1 MATRLNK
8 QVLDGTMETILLSL
22 LCEGESYGYQIVEDL
37 NARGGGLLEL
47 GEGTVYPV
55 LHRLE
60 SRGLIAATWRRGQK
74 TGRERKYYR
83 ITAAGRRKLAEN
95 RSQWAGLVELMDR
108 VSKPTS
114 LPGGAITLDG
124 GMV

>member
-1 MATRLNK
+1 MRLSK

-60 SRGLIAATWRRGQK
+60 GRGLIAATWRRGAG

-83 ITAAGRRKLAEN
+83 ITAAGRRKLADN

-108 VSKPTS
+108 VTKPA
-114 LPGGAITLDG
+114 PRG
-124 GMV
+124 GMIEGATS

>member
-1 MATRLNK
+1 MRLSK
-8 QVLDGTMETILLSL
+8 QVLDGTMETLLLSL

-60 SRGLIAATWRRGQK
+60 SRGLIGATWRRGAK

-83 ITAAGRRKLAEN
+83 ITAAGRRKLTEN

-108 VSKPTS
+108 VTKPTTPPAGVT
-114 LPGGAITLDG
+114 LEGGTI
-124 GMV
+124 

>member
-1 MATRLNK
+1 MRLSK
-8 QVLDGTMETILLSL
+8 QVLDGTMETMLLSL

-60 SRGLIAATWRRGQK
+60 GRSLIAATWRRGQK

-83 ITAAGRRKLAEN
+83 ITAAGRRKLADN

-108 VSKPTS
+108 VAKPTS
-114 LPGGAITLDG
+114 PGERGAKLEG
-124 GMV
+124 GLT

>member
-22 LCEGESYGYQIVEDL
+22 LCEGQSYGYQIVEDL

-60 SRGLIAATWRRGQK
+60 GRGLIAATWRRGAK
-74 TGRERKYYR
+74 TGRDRKYYR
-83 ITAAGRRKLAEN
+83 VTAAGRRKLADN

-108 VSKPTS
+108 VTKPS
-114 LPGGAITLDG
+114 APGGATLEG